1 MTPQQ
6 QADRRLGIGLVG
18 AGRFAS
24 FIAAAV
30 ASSDAVELRAVA
42 DPDSPAASRLAGQY
56 DARPTDS
63 AETLLIDER
72 VDIVAIATPPADHSE
87 LVEKSIA
94 AGKHVFCEKPIA
106 LDSSS
111 AQRLADLVER
121 SDPRLVVDHV
131 LRYNPII
138 RALTRIQDAGRLLGR
153 VQRFCF
159 ENDASDEDLHERH
172 WFWDEAT
179 SGGIFIE
186 HGVHF
191 FDAAT
196 LLIGRP
202 PTSVQA
208 TSARRRDGWVD
219 MVSATLNHGEDT
231 LATHTHSFTHAHRCE
246 RQLMRLDYGTAEVR
260 VEGWIPVHA
269 VIDAWTDDTGL
280 MLAKTLPGRS
290 TELLDVPGF
299 RLSPA
304 AGVTARV
311 QPGAACDGGR
321 ALGRGE
327 QLDLPDRVVVE
338 LTLGGHPAK
347 AEVYAESVRAC
358 MSDLVSS
365 IRTGAP
371 TNGNAATAAAAV
383 QVAAAAT
390 AAARLGRTLPLS
402 NREASEPKLAV
413 GG

>member
-1 MTPQQ
+1 MRPQ
-6 QADRRLGIGLVG
+6 QADGQLGIGLVG

-24 FIAAAV
+24 FIAATV

-42 DPDSPAASRLAGQY
+42 DPDSPAASRLAAQY

-63 AETLLIDER
+63 TEALLGDER

-87 LVEKSIA
+87 LVASSIA
-94 AGKHVFCEKPIA
+94 AGKHVFCEKPLA
-106 LDSSS
+106 LDSAS

-121 SDPRLVVDHV
+121 SGRRLVVDHV
-131 LRYNPII
+131 LRYNPLI
-138 RALTRIQDAGRLLGR
+138 RALTRIQEAGRLLGR

-208 TSARRRDGWVD
+208 TMARRRDGRVD
-219 MVSATLNHGEDT
+219 MVSATLTHGEDT

-280 MLAKTLPGRS
+280 RLAETLPARS

-299 RLSPA
+299 RLGAS

-311 QPGAACDGGR
+311 EPRAASHGGR
-321 ALGRGE
+321 AVGRGE
-327 QLDLPDRVVVE
+327 ELDLPHRVVVE
-338 LTLGGHPAK
+338 LTLGGPPAK

-358 MSDLVSS
+358 MADLVSS
-365 IRTGAP
+365 IRMGTP
-371 TNGNAATAAAAV
+371 TNSNAATASAAV

-390 AAARLGRTLPLS
+390 AAAGLGRTVPLS
-402 NREASEPKLAV
+402 NREASEPTLAV